1 MATHRNSL
9 PNPQNLWILSYM
21 VRDVIKLKIL
31 KGVYSESSSCT
42 LNTVTCILLRRRQR
56 KFWKRRGGSNVTTEA
71 QNLVQPQAKEYPQ
84 LPRTGRG
91 KEWILP
97 WSLWRRPTLP
107 TPGFQ
112 TSGFQKYKRIN
123 FCVLNHP
130 VCGNLLEQPSEPN
143 IKAET
148 AV

>member
-1 MATHRNSL
+1 MYPFKKEAEE
-9 PNPQNLWILSYM
+9 
-21 VRDVIKLKIL
+21 VLK
-31 KGVYSESSSCT
+31 E
-42 LNTVTCILLRRRQR
+42 
-56 KFWKRRGGSNVTTEA
+56 KRRNNVTTEA

-91 KEWILP
+91 KDWILP

-112 TSGFQKYKRIN
+112 TSGFQKYKRTH

-143 IKAET
+143 IKAKT